1 MSDLQ
6 LFQNPEF
13 GRVRIV
19 EVSGEAW
26 MVGKD
31 VAEALGYAKAQNA
44 IAAHVDE
51 EDRKV
56 APIQGTPGGTQE
68 MTIINESGLYSL
80 VLSSKLPNA
89 RKFRRWVTTEVLHT
103 VRRHGAYMTPETLQ
117 AAILNPDTMIQL
129 CQQLKAEREH
139 SRQLEAENAA
149 MLPKAVFADAVSAS
163 KSSILVGE
171 LAKLLR
177 QNGVDTGEKRLF
189 HWLRQNGYLIK
200 RNGADHVRKIDCRA
214 EKLFETDSTRQ
225 NYRKQKSDG
234 QSQDSTDKPDLQ
246 HVGKGGQVGGASK
259 YPRIISQP
267 VEAPFRHARRDTVNG
282 EKAHNDC
289 SYDRIQIHDEQGQ
302 RTGQYK
308 ARNHSFIFFHIV
320 SPLSIKRDGTVLV
333 PPLHFIRQ
341 S

>member
-19 EVSGEAW
+19 EVNGEAW

-31 VAEALGYAKAQNA
+31 VAEALGYSNPQKA
-44 IAAHVDE
+44 IRDHVDE
-51 EDRKV
+51 DDKTV
-56 APIQGTPGGTQE
+56 NDSFTVNGTQGAL
-68 MTIINESGLYSL
+68 INESGLYSL

-89 RKFRRWVTTEVLHT
+89 RKFRRWVTTEVLPT

-129 CQQLKAEREH
+129 CQQLKAEQEH

-200 RNGADHVRKIDCRA
+200 RNGADHNMPTQRSI
-214 EKLFETDSTRQ
+214 EQGLFVIKETTVCHA
-225 NYRKQKSDG
+225 DG
-234 QSQDSTDKPDLQ
+234 HTTISKTPK
-246 HVGKGGQVGGASK
+246 VTGKGQQ
-259 YPRIISQP
+259 Y
-267 VEAPFRHARRDTVNG
+267 FVN
-282 EKAHNDC
+282 
-289 SYDRIQIHDEQGQ
+289 
-302 RTGQYK
+302 
-308 ARNHSFIFFHIV
+308 
-320 SPLSIKRDGTVLV
+320 
-333 PPLHFIRQ
+333 LHLR
-341 S
+341 SM

>member
-19 EVSGEAW
+19 EVNGEAW

-31 VAEALGYAKAQNA
+31 VAEALGYSNPQKA
-44 IAAHVDE
+44 IRDHVDE
-51 EDRKV
+51 DDKTVNESFTV
-56 APIQGTPGGTQE
+56 NGTQGAL
-68 MTIINESGLYSL
+68 INESGLYSL

-89 RKFRRWVTTEVLHT
+89 RKFRRWVTTEVLPT
-103 VRRHGAYMTPETLQ
+103 VRRHGAYMTLETLQ

-129 CQQLKAEREH
+129 CQQLKAEQEH

-200 RNGADHVRKIDCRA
+200 RNGADHNMPTQRSI
-214 EKLFETDSTRQ
+214 EQGLFVIKETTVCHA
-225 NYRKQKSDG
+225 DG
-234 QSQDSTDKPDLQ
+234 HTTISKTPK
-246 HVGKGGQVGGASK
+246 VTGKGQQ
-259 YPRIISQP
+259 Y
-267 VEAPFRHARRDTVNG
+267 FVN
-282 EKAHNDC
+282 
-289 SYDRIQIHDEQGQ
+289 
-302 RTGQYK
+302 
-308 ARNHSFIFFHIV
+308 
-320 SPLSIKRDGTVLV
+320 
-333 PPLHFIRQ
+333 LHLR
-341 S
+341 SM